1 MTPLDTGTRSV
12 RGAVPMRSVGSSYRG
27 RLPDYLPFPAP
38 QAASGGLRGDTDGGD
53 AAAFDLETNA
63 CPDETLMW
71 TTVGGALP
79 GSEKTGKTVPL
90 PDESCGAEGTDGRC
104 G

>member
-1 MTPLDTGTRSV
+1 
-12 RGAVPMRSVGSSYRG
+12 
-27 RLPDYLPFPAP
+27 
-38 QAASGGLRGDTDGGD
+38 
-53 AAAFDLETNA
+53 
-63 CPDETLMW
+63 MW

-90 PDESCGAEGTDGRC
+90 PDESYGASGTDGRC